1 MLVKLKYA
9 YKAKEKTH
17 MFLYLCLIENS
28 LMSLLKFL
36 TSKIF
41 LKQIGLAVAAL
52 IVLSFLLLQ
61 WLKVNTN
68 HGEFIQVPEL
78 QGKTLNVAEITLKDK
93 ELQLEIQDSANY
105 NPNYPKYSVIEQYP
119 LAGAQVKEN
128 RKIYVTVNP
137 SGYRKVALP
146 SIVRRTFRQ
155 AKPTLEALGFEVGNI
170 SYKDDIGKDEV
181 LEMKFEGKPIKDGE
195 LLPIT
200 SKIDLVLGNGNR
212 VSN

>member
-1 MLVKLKYA
+1 
-9 YKAKEKTH
+9 
-17 MFLYLCLIENS
+17 
-28 LMSLLKFL
+28 MSLYKFL

-41 LKQIGLAVAAL
+41 FKQIALAVVAL
-52 IVLSFLLLQ
+52 IVLCFLLLQ
-61 WLKVNTN
+61 WLKVDTN
-68 HGEFIQVPEL
+68 HGEFVTVPEL
-78 QGKTLNVAEITLKDK
+78 KGKTLSVAEIDLNDNN
-93 ELQLEIQDSANY
+93 LRLEIQDSANY

-119 LAGAQVKEN
+119 LAGAEVKED

-137 SGYRKVALP
+137 SGYRKMALP
-146 SIVRRTFRQ
+146 NIVRRTFRQ

-181 LEMKFEGKPIKDGE
+181 LEMRFEGKPIKEGE

-212 VSN
+212 ASN